1 MHSQLAANSFSD
13 EHRLIQFQPGMSQ
26 AGLLYICSAAAPA
39 AEEWVEAA
47 RARASADQTL
57 ELLRAHAAAL
67 TASLA

>member
-1 MHSQLAANSFSD
+1 
-13 EHRLIQFQPGMSQ
+13 MSQ